1 MPKTVIADGTIVTP
15 AFFNAL
21 NNPVFVDTP
30 DNDGEIA
37 KIDDADMSDEAGN
50 LKPVSYA
57 YFNQLLVVE
66 GSSGL
71 QLTYSAG
78 AVLLGDD
85 TAATIAAGAINATDD
100 ATSFV
105 HVTTAGVVAV
115 ASELP
120 IRCIPMA
127 KVVAA
132 AGVISTIEDLRPR
145 WQVLP
150 RPEEIALNTDESV
163 AILQA
168 PIAQGRLTLAT
179 GDPTP
184 SSDQTA
190 ATTLYYT
197 PYNGDTISLYNAAA
211 DRWDLYGF
219 TERSLDISGLA
230 ADTNFDIFIYDDA
243 GTLTLVAVA
252 WSNSGAGTSTRA
264 SAISQRNGVWV
275 ETSSDRRYLGTIR
288 TTGVAGECEDSEVLA
303 GLWNVQNRIQKNLF
317 IRMIGVGD
325 YTYTSLAWRR
335 AYNVDTYRLQ
345 VVSGLPTPASAFGQ
359 LIGFNTGGIACGIG
373 KNRTN
378 ANDAQ
383 FYGNGPGE
391 GTDAFAITSA
401 FSGVLTG
408 FNYLQLLEWGDAA
421 VGALIT
427 GDYAAEGYTEGSGY
441 GGIRGTWEY

>member
-184 SSDQTA
+184 STDQTA
-190 ATTLYYT
+190 ADTLYYT
-197 PYNGDTISLYNAAA
+197 PYNGDAISLYNAAA
-211 DRWDLYGF
+211 NRWDLYSF
-219 TERSLDISGLA
+219 AERSLDISGLA

-243 GTLTLVAVA
+243 GTLTLTAVA
-252 WSNSGAGTSTRA
+252 WSNSGAGTSARA
-264 SAISQRNGVWV
+264 SAISQRNGIWV

-288 TTGVAGECEDSEVLA
+288 TTGTAGQCEDSLTRRFV
-303 GLWNVQNRIQKNLF
+303 WNIQNQVQRFLLKQYLDPGHSYAVAVFRYLNNDINNRIEFVVGQPQLLEAQSIINCRGNASGMVGRNGTS
-317 IRMIGVGD
+317 IISSDAGVGIAGD
-325 YTYTSLAWRR
+325 
-335 AYNVDTYRLQ
+335 
-345 VVSGLPTPASAFGQ
+345 AFGSA
-359 LIGFNTGGIACGIG
+359 GDTVGIASFFTASDFFGYEFLAMLEYN
-373 KNRTN
+373 KSSD
-378 ANDAQ
+378 ANGVVTG
-383 FYGNGPGE
+383 GNGPFE
-391 GTDAFAITSA
+391 A
-401 FSGVLTG
+401 TG
-408 FNYLQLLEWGDAA
+408 IQ
-421 VGALIT
+421 GAL
-427 GDYAAEGYTEGSGY
+427 AA
-441 GGIRGTWEY
+441 